1 MYAFRTQQMLGRTN
15 QQGEG
20 FVRESLGC
28 MHQPVRRRNRPVARG
43 ILGSPRRKH
52 GREFSLIHH
61 LTCAVRSLEHGI
73 QPLDEFLT
81 FS

>member
-20 FVRESLGC
+20 FVRESL
-28 MHQPVRRRNRPVARG
+28 
-43 ILGSPRRKH
+43 
-52 GREFSLIHH
+52 
-61 LTCAVRSLEHGI
+61 RSLEHGI